1 VKWLSVPALY
11 KVRRQ
16 IFMNEKEALNLKVEK
31 TKTLIGLKDKLDE
44 FINNSI
50 SDLISEKKY
59 DTREGIDGAMSTV
72 QESLLLLINETK
84 FR

>member
-1 VKWLSVPALY
+1 
-11 KVRRQ
+11 
-16 IFMNEKEALNLKVEK
+16 MNEKEALNLKVEK